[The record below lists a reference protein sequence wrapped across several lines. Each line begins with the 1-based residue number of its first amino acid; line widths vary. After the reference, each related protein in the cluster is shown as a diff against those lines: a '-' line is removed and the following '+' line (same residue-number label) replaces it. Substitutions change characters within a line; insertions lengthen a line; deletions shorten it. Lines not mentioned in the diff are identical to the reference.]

1 MTHTHYFGSSS
12 KDLDRFFVGYDK
24 LFDQLRRF
32 ENESKSVPNY
42 PPYNVI
48 KTADNV
54 YVIEIAVAG
63 FSEKD
68 LEITQEENKLVVT
81 GNTGEDASDY
91 VYKGIA
97 NRAFTRVFNIED
109 NIKVQDA
116 KLSNGMLQVVLERIV
131 PEHKKPKTIKINST
145 ETLEVSQRE
154 LLTETSHN

>member
-1 MTHTHYFGSSS
+1 MPTHYFGS

-24 LFDQLRRF
+24 LFNQLRQF
-32 ENESKSVPNY
+32 ENEAKHVPNY

-68 LEITQEENKLVVT
+68 LEITQEDNKLVVT
-81 GNTGEDASDY
+81 GNTGDDSSDY

-97 NRAFTRVFNIED
+97 NRSFTRVFNIED
-109 NIKVQDA
+109 NIKIQDA
-116 KLSNGMLQVVLERIV
+116 TLNNGMLQVVLERII
-131 PEHKKPKTIKINST
+131 PEHKKPKTIKINS
-145 ETLEVSQRE
+145 LESLEAPQRE
-154 LLTETSHN
+154 LLTEASS

>member
-1 MTHTHYFGSSS
+1 MTHTHYFGS

-68 LEITQEENKLVVT
+68 LEITQEENKLVVA
-81 GNTGEDASDY
+81 GNTGEDSSDY